1 MSHYLKL
8 SDGRLIRTEDF
19 VEVSKE
25 EVQTVIDQHKSEAS
39 DLEALIAEEAPA
51 EQPAPETPAEPTPT
65 PEQEVAQ
72 EAGANP
78 EQPATVEVNGQEVQ
92 LNADGTLNIDT
103 TPEQPAVTEPAPA
116 QPQPIDPVAAAAGV
130 APQPTPQPAQPAPVV
145 LQ

>member
-92 LNADGTLNIDT
+92 LNADGPLNIDT
-103 TPEQPAVTEPAPA
+103 TPEQPA